1 MFSVFGFAY
10 LFVLYARA
18 VFLSLFKKQMK
29 VFYDVVIVLGLV
41 FYNFMLIKLFGYMS
55 KKKKINS
62 FLTKVSFSLFGRHI
76 EITGLIDSGNSL
88 CDTKTKKPV
97 IIVPL
102 AAIKKYLTEGECKMI
117 SSEKYFGL
125 NISHELEYV
134 SVGGAKGR
142 MPISDIGVAK
152 FIKNGKEEEKDCVL
166 GIVSENLTEDKD
178 YDCLLH
184 RDFL

>member
-1 MFSVFGFAY
+1 MFSVFGFGY
-10 LFVLYARA
+10 MFVLYIRA
-18 VFLSLFKKQMK
+18 IFSTLFKRQMK
-29 VFYDVVIVLGLV
+29 VFYDCIVVIGLV
-41 FYNFMLIKLFGYMS
+41 FYIFMLIKLTDFLS
-55 KKKKINS
+55 KKRKINT
-62 FLTKVSFSLFGRHI
+62 FLAKVSFSLFGRHI

-97 IIVPL
+97 IVVPL
-102 AAIKKYLTEGECKMI
+102 AVLAKYLTESECNMI
-117 SSEKYFGL
+117 KSENYFGL

-142 MPISDIGVAK
+142 MPISDIGE
-152 FIKNGKEEEKDCVL
+152 IKLSRNGKEESFDCVL
-166 GIVSENLTEDKD
+166 GIVCENLTEDKD